1 MAFNEA
7 RFINKGKQEQPSVDE
22 DVVKGN
28 PIVEAVF
35 KPRWNL
41 PLLSKYTSFVGR
53 QAKKADKYVE
63 KKVGTSKAI
72 SLGALLGDYSLY
84 GKMIS
89 PGEIISTVTPFI
101 GDVETGKY
109 SLFDLALGGLETIPL
124 AKGAKT
130 SISSVGKRLAKP
142 TERKFQKK
150 IQKALKKGGKEN
162 LESALKWQKEWITD
176 PETFVRQ
183 KQGGRIADAPG
194 SYYTTAPP
202 EEIKKIEEIWN
213 MKPRSKKEV
222 ERFVKLAKKPNMSR
236 SKMKKEGFV
245 HEWDS
250 YLKYKDEMIEEFD
263 RLEFHERLPWQVEKV
278 GGAEEWVRL
287 QDETME
293 QWRKRSDFARQPWAL
308 KPGEVDP
315 RKTTTDKVKWGFG
328 LPDAEYAG
336 VWRPSYD
343 VTDIN
348 QAMKRGVRPDRMGR
362 YHEMVE
368 IDPAMSQKDIKSLA
382 VHELQ
387 HYITKGNTNIPH
399 AVGELI
405 QNLNRGDL
413 DDLVGYWKKNKLS
426 VFEGGDA
433 GGKWKS
439 IKGAKESEIKGTIR
453 YFRDTTEVQARLQE
467 IRLSLGVSP
476 GEKITKEMLILKGV
490 RTKSPYTNL
499 KKILGEDNI
508 IKALNTLPAVV
519 PMTTETSLFNQ
530 WDREDNI
537 F

>member
-7 RFINKGKQEQPSVDE
+7 RFINRGKKEQPSVDE

-28 PIVEAVF
+28 PIIDEFF
-35 KPRWNL
+35 KPRFNV
-41 PLLSKYTSFVGR
+41 PLLSKYTSAIGR
-53 QAKKADKYVE
+53 VAKKADKYVE

-142 TERKFQKK
+142 SERKFQKK

-263 RLEFHERLPWQVEKV
+263 RLEFHERLPWKLE
-278 GGAEEWVRL
+278 GEEWVRL
-287 QDETME
+287 PDETHE
-293 QWRKRSDFARQPWAL
+293 QWRKRITFENEPWAL
-308 KPGEVDP
+308 RDVEVDP

-348 QAMKRGVRPDRMGR
+348 QAMKRGVHPDRMGR

-433 GGKWKS
+433 SGKWKS

-453 YFRDTTEVQARLQE
+453 YFRDTTEIQARLQE